1 MRLVASSVMS
11 SPGSMARVAF
21 SRPTRV
27 GTPNSRA
34 TLAMCPVTL
43 PTSVMMARMRSMTGT

>member
-1 MRLVASSVMS
+1 MS
-11 SPGSMARVAF
+11 SPGVMAVVAF
-21 SRPTRV
+21 SSPTSV

-34 TLAMCPVTL
+34 TDAICPVTL